1 MAIHSQLS
9 IYKTTY
15 DLLSMAVDLIR
26 NMPRDVKQVLGL
38 RIRDECVALTMLIQ
52 RANTSRNKVPHL
64 EQLLEGLQVVE
75 LLIRL
80 SRDKRYIPTG
90 KYAAA
95 VELTTSIGKQAN
107 AWKKSQPSPAA

>member
-1 MAIHSQLS
+1 MAIHSELS
-9 IYKTTY
+9 IYKVTY
-15 DLLSMAVDLIR
+15 DLLSLAVDLVR
-26 NMPRDVKQVLGL
+26 NMPRDVKHVVGVRL
-38 RIRDECVALTMLIQ
+38 RDDCMELMKLIQ
-52 RANTSRNKVPHL
+52 RANTARNKVPHL
-64 EQLLEGLQVVE
+64 EQLLEAIQMVE

-95 VELTTSIGKQAN
+95 VALTTSIGKQAN